1 MKLYQLIQAYS
12 FDELMPVINDMFPGT
27 SKFRPQLENA
37 YNIMLDMKPVP
48 SKKSIKYEMMKA
60 TDGSGNQYMGA
71 KDNNFQSTWEVC
83 LGKTLS
89 RAQGVDLSDEELLAN
104 IIVNLCLQGKYPA
117 VFEKD
122 HRILMK
128 G

>member
-37 YNIMLDMKPVP
+37 YNIMLD
-48 SKKSIKYEMMKA
+48 IKYEMMKA

-104 IIVNLCLQGKYPA
+104 IIVNMCLQGKYPA

>member
-37 YNIMLDMKPVP
+37 YNMMLNMKPVP
-48 SKKSIKYEMMKA
+48 SKKSIKYEMLKA

-71 KDNNFQSTWEVC
+71 KDNNFQST
-83 LGKTLS
+83 KS
-89 RAQGVDLSDEELLAN
+89 N
-104 IIVNLCLQGKYPA
+104 IDK
-117 VFEKD
+117 
-122 HRILMK
+122 
-128 G
+128 

>member
-1 MKLYQLIQAYS
+1 
-12 FDELMPVINDMFPGT
+12 
-27 SKFRPQLENA
+27 
-37 YNIMLDMKPVP
+37 
-48 SKKSIKYEMMKA
+48 MMKA

-71 KDNNFQSTWEVC
+71 KDNNFPSTWEVC

-104 IIVNLCLQGKYPA
+104 IIVNMCLQGKYPA